1 MTKKKPRKPTLK
13 EMEKVISQIIK
24 MVEHLRVRISDLEY
38 VTQSYHEWKNEKE
51 KFTKYLHEQ
60 VEKFAKD
67 RNRKSVSDNGQQ
79 KVSESVQSS
88 NSWK

>member
-38 VTQSYHEWKNEKE
+38 VTQSYHEWKNEKPE
-51 KFTKYLHEQ
+51 FTKYLHEQ

-67 RNRKSVSDNGQQ
+67 RNRDSVSNDGQQ

-88 NSWK
+88 NS

>member
-1 MTKKKPRKPTLK
+1 M
-13 EMEKVISQIIK
+13 ISQVIR
-24 MVEHLRVRISDLEY
+24 MVEHLRVRLSDLEY

-88 NSWK
+88 NS

>member
-13 EMEKVISQIIK
+13 EIEKVISQIIK

-88 NSWK
+88 NS

>member
-1 MTKKKPRKPTLK
+1 
-13 EMEKVISQIIK
+13 MEKVISQIIK

-88 NSWK
+88 NS

>member
-1 MTKKKPRKPTLK
+1 
-13 EMEKVISQIIK
+13 MEKVISQIIK

-38 VTQSYHEWKNEKE
+38 VTQSYHEWKNEKPE
-51 KFTKYLHEQ
+51 FTKYLHEQ

-88 NSWK
+88 NS

>member
-1 MTKKKPRKPTLK
+1 
-13 EMEKVISQIIK
+13 
-24 MVEHLRVRISDLEY
+24 MVEHLRKRLSELEFI
-38 VTQSYHEWKNEKE
+38 TKTYHEWKNEKE

-88 NSWK
+88 NS

>member
-13 EMEKVISQIIK
+13 EMEKVISQIIN
-24 MVEHLRVRISDLEY
+24 MVEHLWVRISDLEY